1 MYIVFPQSYH
11 SNKTLSGVHLYLT
24 CGDVTDLRGGD
35 LGAGGVHDEEEPVH
49 RDQHDRECGEEDAAG
64 LGGADQLAEVLHV
77 LPQGPVLREEVHQGE
92 GHGEGAE
99 EDVGDGEVGDED
111 VPGGEHHLVGE
122 EGEEDSD
129 VAHDAEYYNQTV
141 EDNQRVVDEGV
152 QPDRKNSN
160 FRKFPK

>member
-24 CGDVTDLRGGD
+24 CGEVTDLRGGD

-77 LPQGPVLREEVHQGE
+77 LAQSPIL
-92 GHGEGAE
+92 A
-99 EDVGDGEVGDED
+99 
-111 VPGGEHHLVGE
+111 
-122 EGEEDSD
+122 
-129 VAHDAEYYNQTV
+129 TT
-141 EDNQRVVDEGV
+141 GV
-152 QPDRKNSN
+152 QFCVQFYIQTFQFNSLQQECN
-160 FRKFPK
+160 ISR